1 MQADLFM
8 KIALFD
14 LDHTLLPLD
23 SDHAWGEFTTRIG
36 WTDAGDF
43 QRRNDAFYAQ
53 YQAGTLDIHDYVRFA
68 IAATRAAGPQAAA
81 EAQARFMREVIAPAI
96 RPQARALIESHR
108 AAGDQ
113 LAIVTATNEFVTRPI
128 AEALGVP
135 ELIAVR
141 LARDAG
147 GWITGEIEGT
157 PSFREGK
164 VVRVGEWL
172 AGRGLGWANADMA
185 FYSDS
190 PNDLPLLDKV
200 QRPVATNPGPALRR
214 IAVQRGWPILELFS
228 NPTP

>member
-1 MQADLFM
+1 
-8 KIALFD
+8 
-14 LDHTLLPLD
+14 
-23 SDHAWGEFTTRIG
+23 
-36 WTDAGDF
+36 
-43 QRRNDAFYAQ
+43 
-53 YQAGTLDIHDYVRFA
+53 
-68 IAATRAAGPQAAA
+68 AATRAAGPQAAA